1 MWDVALELGRP
12 SDAAEAMLHII
23 RDEVRRNV
31 PSAVDHWLDLAG
43 RGLHGDAEPA
53 LLIHVAL
60 MLNEAE
66 RRSEAMDALKT
77 ALEIAAETKSPEI
90 AARVA
95 RAAKTLDRGF
105 TEAAAWHALGSVD
118 LAFKDRQNLEA
129 LLGELSRQ
137 APESPSEN
145 GPHDDAGTAAHSAFS
160 SKPLGSDSRAED
172 RLHRRE
178 DPERSAETGLPRE
191 GPLTAVAARG
201 EGGSAAEPVASV
213 RPTPIDLEI
222 TSRELRVVRAQP
234 SELVEDGLVIEIE
247 GGEKRKIGFDRV
259 DAVSVV
265 AVDGLGS
272 KFVIVVDLVLNW
284 MSEPPEALRVIR
296 MRGDR
301 FDPRGFSPG
310 HDSPLDAMRSFTVR
324 LLEQSNA
331 IALPDKRSVQ
341 GTPFASFTDLAS
353 YHRTVFSV
361 DDEIAEAGATD

>member
-105 TEAAAWHALGSVD
+105 TEAAAWHALGSMD
-118 LAFKDRQNLEA
+118 LAYKDRQSLEA
-129 LLGELSRQ
+129 LLGELHREE
-137 APESPSEN
+137 PEPPSPSASRDDSGSAS
-145 GPHDDAGTAAHSAFS
+145 GPAFS
-160 SKPLGSDSRAED
+160 SDLSDSSPRVED
-172 RLHRRE
+172 HSPRWE
-178 DPERSAETGLPRE
+178 DPERLGAVGSHRE
-191 GPLTAVAARG
+191 EPLSSVGASG
-201 EGGSAAEPVASV
+201 EGASAPAAIV
-213 RPTPIDLEI
+213 RPAPIDLEL
-222 TSRELRVVRAQP
+222 TSRSLRVVRAQP
-234 SELVEDGLVIEIE
+234 SEMLEDGLVIEIE
-247 GGEKRKIGFDRV
+247 SGGKHTIGFDRV

-265 AVDGLGS
+265 AVDDLGS
-272 KFVIVVDLVLNW
+272 KFVIVIDLVLNW
-284 MSEPPEALRVIR
+284 MSESPEPLKVIR
-296 MRGDR
+296 MRGDL
-301 FDPRGFSPG
+301 FDPRQFLPG
-310 HDSPLDAMRSFTVR
+310 RDSELGAMRLFTA
-324 LLEQSNA
+324 LLHKRCNA
-331 IALPDKRSVQ
+331 TALPDIQSVQ
-341 GTPFASFTDLAS
+341 GTPFASFSDLAS
-353 YHRTVFSV
+353 YHRTVLSV
-361 DDEIAEAGATD
+361 EDEVVEAGPTD